1 MADKNE
7 TKKDTKMIWQ
17 SISLLGMLLA
27 PGVLLYP
34 GAKSGSSGL
43 VLLGYLVL
51 IFCMA
56 IPLFLKK

>member
-27 PGVLLYP
+27 PGVLLYQELK
-34 GAKSGSSGL
+34 AE
-43 VLLGYLVL
+43 VQAWFYW
-51 IFCMA
+51 A
-56 IPLFLKK
+56 IWF